1 MKACDHNI
9 PTRTTGQAAEA
20 GAQGLNNPQGVE
32 TLIPMS
38 DTCADLHDIWL
49 FLGMNDRRMQAV
61 WDLCQGEDRRFYRQK
76 VADIAEIARTMRRHT
91 NGRTI

>member
-1 MKACDHNI
+1 MNTNKR
-9 PTRTTGQAAEA
+9 RTDARSQVKTE

-61 WDLCQGEDRRFYRQK
+61 WDLCRGDDCQYYRQK
-76 VADIAEIARTMRRHT
+76 VADIAEIARAMRRRT
-91 NGRTI
+91 KGRTS

>member
-1 MKACDHNI
+1 METRNHN
-9 PTRTTGQAAEA
+9 RSAEHTGQPERAP
-20 GAQGLNNPQGVE
+20 GLNNPQAGE
-32 TLIPMS
+32 IPMS
-38 DTCADLHDIWL
+38 DTAADLHDIWL

-61 WDLCQGEDRRFYRQK
+61 WGLCQGEDRRFYRQK